1 MARRGFTIEI
11 QKDNSKAVMQKL
23 QANLET
29 ALDQMGLKCR
39 NLILYQLQQGFGRPI
54 RKTGDLQRSIDYEV
68 EGNEI
73 IVGVRDNFIGKTED
87 DKDMSYGIYV
97 HEGTSKMAGR
107 PYIRNALFSESRR
120 RRSAPLPP
128 RRLKTPSAR
137 KTRSKKYQHRIHGS

>member
-1 MARRGFTIEI
+1 MGVGFTIV
-11 QKDNSKAVMQKL
+11 KDNS
-23 QANLET
+23 QAIMRQLEENIPK

-73 IVGVRDNFIGKTED
+73 IVGVKDNFVGKTEE

-107 PYIRNALFSESRR
+107 PYIRNALFSEEQMRKVI
-120 RRSAPLPP
+120 AAGEKA
-128 RRLKTPSAR
+128 LK
-137 KTRSKKYQHRIHGS
+137 QGFE